1 MSLEV
6 REVSVLYGAN
16 HVLDHISLNAA
27 GGEFIALLG
36 ASGCGKTTLLRAI
49 CGFVAVASG
58 SIAVGERDITRLP
71 PDKRNIAMVFQSYA
85 LWPHMTVAQ
94 NIGYGLKLRGVGR
107 AEIARRVAELLAMLR
122 LEGLSERK
130 VTALSGGQRQ
140 RVALGRALAINP
152 QILLLDEP
160 LSNLDARIRE
170 EVRHEIKTLQQ
181 TLGITTVH
189 VTHDR
194 QEAMVMA
201 DRIVILDAGRAAQIG
216 TPEEIYNR
224 PNSPFVATFMGAGN
238 VVPLRVRGDGKQV
251 SDSIEVDAALLAA
264 EGIGRWPGHTLFQCP
279 FPQRGRAAVP
289 ARSTRGRLPRIA
301 WRDRAVLLPWRFL
314 PLHGARRASP
324 IPGGRCAS
332 AGDRRADRHRLA
344 SGGIAPLSGNAG
356 GRITTSMMN
365 QGGHNAAGQHL
376 HRSAGGDRH
385 RPTGRGAACGTT
397 AGDAQPRHRRRPKHG
412 RLRQRLSRPDVREGS
427 SRRHR

>member
-1 MSLEV
+1 MAKAGRKTGAMTAAATSLEL
-6 REVSVLYGAN
+6 REVSVFYGAN
-16 HVLDHISLNAA
+16 RVLDHVSLGAA

-58 SIAVGERDITRLP
+58 RIAVGGRDITRLP
-71 PDKRNIAMVFQSYA
+71 PDQRNIAMVFQSYA

-94 NIGYGLKLRGVGR
+94 NIGYGLKLRGVSR
-107 AEIARRVAELLAMLR
+107 AEIARRVTELLVMLR
-122 LEGLSERK
+122 LDGLGERK

-140 RVALGRALAINP
+140 RVALGRALAVNP

-216 TPEEIYNR
+216 APEEIYNR
-224 PNSPFVATFMGAGN
+224 PNSPFVARFMGAAN
-238 VVPLRVRGDGKQV
+238 VVPLRVQGDGKRV
-251 SDSIEVDAALLAA
+251 GIGGGRFNEGVEIDGSLLATG
-264 EGIGRWPGHTLFQCP
+264 GIGAWPCDMSVNAHFRSEDARLCRPDQPVDNCLVLRGEIVQC
-279 FPQRGRAAVP
+279 
-289 ARSTRGRLPRIA
+289 SY
-301 WRDRAVLLPWRFL
+301 
-314 PLHGARRASP
+314 
-324 IPGGRCAS
+324 PGGFYRYAVRVGS
-332 AGDRRADRHRLA
+332 RQYLVDDVRRL
-344 SGGIAPLSGNAG
+344 GIGEPIGIALSA
-356 GRITTSMMN
+356 T
-365 QGGHNAAGQHL
+365 ALHL
-376 HRSAGGDRH
+376 YPAM
-385 RPTGRGAACGTT
+385 PE
-397 AGDAQPRHRRRPKHG
+397 AQ
-412 RLRQRLSRPDVREGS
+412 QA
-427 SRRHR
+427 